1 MLCEN
6 DESMLN
12 KLRVETPNLGK
23 RQEKNLQKARK
34 KLKIMGYLGINL
46 INSM

>member
-12 KLRVETPNLGK
+12 KLGLETRNLGK
-23 RQEKNLQKARK
+23 RQEKITQRATK
-34 KLKIMGYLGINL
+34 KLKIMDFLGINL